1 MTESADQIDYTGI
14 LAARAA
20 YDPSNVERHFDASES
35 EDGNYPDPNSDTHY
49 IACVAQQHAYSF
61 PIPLGPDGIPF
72 LYVANSGPDPMRSRW
87 DYAEVAG
94 WQETTLTAGGAQ
106 VSGSPLSVRGLTA
119 EVEWDGKPVNFALVV
134 FTDADGLELARGYTG
149 PNGKA
154 VCDGP
159 ALPPAGDER
168 DERLAVLAR
177 GYTAT
182 FPGGGSGDIAGWQSS
197 TGQGVI
203 DTVSGV
209 PRSDDQ
215 NLWRSAYTTAGGW
228 GADGKFAAHKS
239 AAAPALAALEDG
251 TLVCAHRGARKGDK
265 EVLPL
270 RWTSYK
276 PKDIQPLLDKVTDLK
291 ARRTEEL
298 AGAELEALEKEIEA
312 ATGLVDA
319 ARKWTPDAGIG
330 GQTAWETP
338 ALGYLGGTLDCVY
351 RTFPERGLP
360 RLYSTSL
367 ATGGAWSEPR
377 ELDLSRVFRYGQ
389 ESASAPAFAVYEGR
403 LHLVFVLADSGMLV
417 HLAREAGGARPANRE
432 DWTQADWNGY
442 HLENAQTDVRWEAVK
457 DAEGHPVFGPG
468 VERVK
473 ADENNFLSLDG
484 YPANLALAEYG
495 GLLHLLYRQ
504 SKSDQRL
511 WHSTYDGTK
520 WSKGTAL
527 EGLTSRFGAALAVY
541 DGKLHAV
548 YPSPDDLLLRH
559 AVYEDGKWGTGQ
571 TIAGHESNN
580 TPALLTYR
588 EAGGAGE
595 SLILVHRGIDT
606 YVAPVPVP
614 YVPPK
619 VKALHESAYS
629 SKGSDYAGGGWTWTG
644 HQIKLTRATF
654 DNGSKG
660 LVARWSADVQYY
672 WGAFWYYDDGM
683 LTGELRLRK
692 NGSAE
697 VIRSESVGTTDLH
710 GLHEST
716 VVWPDLG
723 PGYYEVTLSRGR
735 KNGGYWARQRQ
746 GDGTARASAEMDLW
760 AIRVG
765 INIPS

>member
-1 MTESADQIDYTGI
+1 MTESTEQNQYAAI
-14 LAARAA
+14 LAARDA
-20 YDPSNVERHFDASES
+20 YDASLVGVYFDPSES
-35 EDGNYPDPNSDTHY
+35 QDGNYPDPNSDTHY
-49 IACVAQQHAYSF
+49 VACVAHEHAYSMA
-61 PIPLGPDGIPF
+61 IPLGEGGIPF
-72 LYVANSGPDPMRSRW
+72 LYVADSGPDPANSRF
-87 DYAEVAG
+87 DYPDVVGFQRTA
-94 WQETTLTAGGAQ
+94 LTAGGAQ
-106 VSGSPLSVRGLTA
+106 VSGVPLSVRGLTA
-119 EVEWDGKPVNFALVV
+119 EVSWEGRPVNFALVV

-149 PNGKA
+149 PDGKV
-154 VCDGP
+154 VCDGGP
-159 ALPPAGDER
+159 LPVDEAKR
-168 DERLAVLAR
+168 DERLAVLGR

-182 FPGGGSGDIAGWQSS
+182 FPGGGSGDVAGWQSS
-197 TGQGVI
+197 SGQGPI

-228 GADGKFAAHKS
+228 GADGKFADHKS

-251 TLVCAHRGARKGDK
+251 TLVCAHRGARKGNK
-265 EVLPL
+265 GVLPL

-276 PKDIQPLLDKVTDLK
+276 PKDVQPLLDRVAELK
-291 ARRTEEL
+291 ARSTEEL
-298 AGAELEALEKEIEA
+298 AGADLEALEKEIET

-319 ARKWTPDAGIG
+319 ARRWTPDAGIG
-330 GQTAWETP
+330 GQDAWETP

-351 RTFPERGLP
+351 RTFPEHGLP
-360 RLYSTSL
+360 GLYSTSL
-367 ATGGAWSEPR
+367 TTGGTWSAPR
-377 ELDLSRVFRYGQ
+377 EVDLSAVLQYGQ
-389 ESASAPAFAVYEGR
+389 ESASAPALAVFQGK
-403 LHLVFVLADSGMLV
+403 LHLVFALPNTGVLL
-417 HLAREAGGARPANRE
+417 HLAREAGVRPRDE
-432 DWTQADWNGY
+432 TEWTDADHDSY
-442 HLENAQTDVRWEAVK
+442 AQENAPTDLRWRALK
-457 DAEGHPVFGPG
+457 TAQGQPVFGPG

-473 ADENNFLSLDG
+473 PSESDFLGLDG
-484 YPANLALAEYG
+484 YPANLALAEFG

-504 SKSDQRL
+504 SKGDQRL
-511 WHSTYDGTK
+511 WHATFDGSE

-527 EGLTSRFGAALAVY
+527 NGLTSRFGAALAVY

-559 AVYEDGKWGTGQ
+559 AVHEDGKWGTGQ
-571 TIAGHESNN
+571 PIPGHESNN
-580 TPALLTYR
+580 TPALLTQR

-595 SLILVHRGIDT
+595 SLILVHRGVDT
-606 YVAPVPVP
+606 YVPPVPVP

-629 SKGSDYAGGGWTWTG
+629 AKGSDYAGGGWTWTG

-654 DNGSKG
+654 DNGSQG

-697 VIRSESVGTTDLH
+697 VIRTKPVNSTDLK

-735 KNGGYWARQRQ
+735 KDGGYWARQRQ